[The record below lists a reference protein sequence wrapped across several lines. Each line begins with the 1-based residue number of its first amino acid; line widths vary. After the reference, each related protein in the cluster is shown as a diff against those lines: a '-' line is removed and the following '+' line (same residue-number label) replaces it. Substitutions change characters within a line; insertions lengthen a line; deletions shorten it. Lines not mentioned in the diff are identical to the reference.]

1 MALDFDKLRSTV
13 LPDDIDMPMAL
24 KEDVEYVF
32 SVTNTD
38 PDAMEI
44 KGFAE
49 ATARVLERDGRELG
63 TYPPPMGHEGL
74 RQFICDQLKANR
86 GLDVSLDNVFLTSG
100 AGGACQTILDAF
112 VAPGDVVMM
121 DEYCY
126 HGSLNM
132 FLKKGARLI
141 HVEMDNSG
149 MIPDAL
155 EREIKNLLSDEGV
168 HPKMIYTIPVYHNP
182 TGATLSLERRNKLVD
197 ISNRYQIPIVENE
210 SYADFRLDGPVLPP
224 SMMSLDSQ
232 EGVMYIS
239 SFTKLMGCG
248 LRLGFGVFPE
258 NARESLQK
266 VGFGVSPSL
275 LTSMAVHEYLK
286 VNREDY
292 ISGVAESLRGK
303 RDTLLRSLG
312 EYFPPSC
319 SWTEPEGGMMVWVE
333 LPEGC
338 DTWKALDKAVEKG
351 VKYNPGPVF
360 RADRK
365 GTNRLRLTYSQNT
378 SEEVEKGIAILA
390 DVFEKEG
397 FFNT

>member
-1 MALDFDKLRSTV
+1 MAFDFDSLRSTV
-13 LPDDIDMPMAL
+13 LPEEIDMPAAL

-32 SVTNTD
+32 SVTYTD

-44 KGFAE
+44 KDFAD

-63 TYPPPMGHEGL
+63 TYPPPLGHEGL
-74 RQFICDQLKANR
+74 RQLICGHLETNR
-86 GLDVSLDNVFLTSG
+86 GLSVSPDNVFLSSG

-112 VAPGDVVMM
+112 LDPGDVVLM

-132 FLKKGARLI
+132 FIKKGAKLVHI
-141 HVEMDNSG
+141 EMDENG
-149 MIPDAL
+149 ILPDAL
-155 EREIKNLLSDEGV
+155 EIEMKRLVSEGV
-168 HPKMIYTIPVYHNP
+168 RPKMIYTIPVYHNP
-182 TGATLSLERRNKLVD
+182 TGATLSLERRKKLVE
-197 ISNRYQIPIVENE
+197 ISNRYQVPIVENE
-210 SYADFRLDGPVLPP
+210 SYADFRLDGPLLPP
-224 SMMSLDSQ
+224 AMMALDSE

-239 SFTKLMGCG
+239 AFTKLMGCG

-266 VGFGVSPSL
+266 VGFGLSPSH

-286 VNREDY
+286 DHREEY
-292 ISGVAESLRGK
+292 VSGVAESLRGK
-303 RDTLLRSLG
+303 RDALLRSLG

-319 SWTEPEGGMMVWVE
+319 NWTEPNGGMMVWVE

-338 DTWKALDKAVEKG
+338 DTWDALPRAVERG
-351 VKYNPGPVF
+351 VKYNPGPIF

-365 GTNRLRLTYSQNT
+365 GRNSLRLTYSHN
-378 SEEVEKGIAILA
+378 SPEEIEKGIAILA

-397 FFNT
+397 FF

>member
-86 GLDVSLDNVFLTSG
+86 GLDVSVDNVFLTSG

-141 HVEMDNSG
+141 HVEMDNNG

-210 SYADFRLDGPVLPP
+210 SYADFRLDGPLLPP

-266 VGFGVSPSL
+266 VGFGVSPSH

-286 VNREDY
+286 DCIIAGY
-292 ISGVAESLRGK
+292 
-303 RDTLLRSLG
+303 
-312 EYFPPSC
+312 
-319 SWTEPEGGMMVWVE
+319 
-333 LPEGC
+333 
-338 DTWKALDKAVEKG
+338 AVERFDLPILIEEFGRAGIDFDTTSCEVMDLHKLYIKSEPRDLDG
-351 VKYNPGPVF
+351 AYKHYVGDPPTDLTLHKNSPGYRLILNNVLFP
-360 RADRK
+360 AARK
-365 GTNRLRLTYSQNT
+365 KKKKT
-378 SEEVEKGIAILA
+378 
-390 DVFEKEG
+390 
-397 FFNT
+397 